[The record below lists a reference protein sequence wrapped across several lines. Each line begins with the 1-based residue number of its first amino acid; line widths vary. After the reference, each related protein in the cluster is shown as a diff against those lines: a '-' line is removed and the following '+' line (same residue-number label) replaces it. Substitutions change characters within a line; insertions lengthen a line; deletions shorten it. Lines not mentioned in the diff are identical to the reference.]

1 MASLA
6 LSGLAGRYGLLGPIR
21 NMAASLLRTN
31 TGRKFAKEGGRQL
44 VGQALPG
51 AAITTVLGTLTTGN
65 PLAGLAIGLSDVAL
79 SAGAARA
86 LAGKTKAGLPKRFA
100 GRYVQQIDPKTG
112 RQLPQIYQASLPQN
126 MALLAGSVAAP
137 IVLEPMFMPDRYTQQ
152 EVQQS
157 QEAIRPQLTQ
167 QQQVS
172 QLAALNNLQYMD
184 NAPGTLYQMQGL
196 PARVQ

>member
-1 MASLA
+1 MA
-6 LSGLAGRYGLLGPIR
+6 GLASSVLAGKYRLLRPIK
-21 NMAASLLRTN
+21 NMAESLLKTN
-31 TGRKFAKEGGRQL
+31 TGRKFAKEGGREL
-44 VGQALPG
+44 VAQALPG
-51 AAITTVLGTLTTGN
+51 AAITSVLGTITTGN

-112 RQLPQIYQASLPQN
+112 QKLPQTYQASLPQN
-126 MALLAGSVAAP
+126 IALLAGSVAAP

-152 EVQQS
+152 EIQQS